1 MARSLLLPVQR
12 IKQSGYGHAGLW
24 RYPQSGRLQSG
35 SPWGG
40 ISTGGSI
47 GQQFAGNLAN
57 ALIAGG
63 GSSGHAE
70 GTTQAAVSEGTLT
83 VRDTENQKQDVAGL
97 SRDAEHANGSISPI
111 LTRKR
116 AEASARSATD
126 SPDR

>member
-1 MARSLLLPVQR
+1 MVNS
-12 IKQSGYGHAGLW
+12 
-24 RYPQSGRLQSG
+24 
-35 SPWGG
+35 
-40 ISTGGSI
+40 
-47 GQQFAGNLAN
+47 FAGNLAN

-111 LTRKR
+111 FDKEKEQRRLQEVQLI
-116 AEASARSATD
+116 AQIGNQAADIARTQGEINGLNAG
-126 SPDR
+126 